1 MILAA
6 IFLIFPIGIYVA
18 LAALPQGRATWVGF
32 AVAAVVLGM
41 GWLSVA
47 LGIGPLSSGDTV
59 NDGFLIAALG
69 IYTGMAMAAGVAQI
83 IRGILRPDRPGWLY
97 PLIAFG
103 ILIVGG
109 FPALTALGV

>member
-1 MILAA
+1 MILAV
-6 IFLIFPIGIYVA
+6 IFMLFPIGIYA
-18 LAALPQGRATWVGF
+18 TLAALPQGRATWIGF
-32 AVAAVVLGM
+32 ALAAIILGL
-41 GWLSVA
+41 GWLSVT
-47 LGIGPLSSGDTV
+47 LGIGPLASGDTV

-97 PLIAFG
+97 PLIAVG

-109 FPALTALGV
+109 VPALTALGV